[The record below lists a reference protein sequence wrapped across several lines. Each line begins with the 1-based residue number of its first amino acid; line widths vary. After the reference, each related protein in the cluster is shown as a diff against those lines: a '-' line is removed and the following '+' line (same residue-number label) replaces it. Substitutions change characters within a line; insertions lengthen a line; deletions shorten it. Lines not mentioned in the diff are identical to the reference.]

1 MKQLFLEK
9 SVGIV
14 KDSYP
19 QYNYDT
25 LSEIKYGLEAFYLT
39 ITKTIVILTIAA
51 LLHLLIETLF
61 LCICFNILRF
71 SGFGIHASKSWM
83 CWVSSSII
91 FIFIPYLCSIIILP
105 SEVLLITALLCEI
118 NFLLFA
124 PADTK
129 KHPLINRRKRVKWKI
144 WTVISGLVFMCFILI
159 SQNVLIQNTLLSA
172 MLIESAMINPVVYR
186 IFHLPYN
193 NYKSYVYSTE
203 KE

>member
-9 SVGIV
+9 SVGII
-14 KDSYP
+14 KNSYP
-19 QYNYDT
+19 QYNNDT

-39 ITKTIVILTIAA
+39 ITKAIVILSIAA
-51 LLHLLIETLF
+51 FLHLLKETLL

-83 CWVSSSII
+83 CWLSSSII
-91 FIFIPYLCSIIILP
+91 FLFIPYLCSNIILP
-105 SEVLLITALLCEI
+105 SEVLLVTALLCEV

-129 KHPLINRRKRVKWKI
+129 KRPLINKKKRVKWKI
-144 WTVISGLVFMCFILI
+144 CTVISGLVFIYFILI
-159 SQNVLIQNTLLSA
+159 SQNSLIQNTLLSA
-172 MLIESAMINPVVYR
+172 MLIEGAMINPIVYK

-193 NYKSYVYSTE
+193 NYKGYVYST

>member
-1 MKQLFLEK
+1 VKQLFLEK
-9 SVGIV
+9 SVGII
-14 KDSYP
+14 KNSYP
-19 QYNYDT
+19 QYNDNT

-39 ITKTIVILTIAA
+39 ITKAIVILTIAA
-51 LLHLLIETLF
+51 IFNLLKETLF
-61 LCICFNILRF
+61 LCVCFNILRF

-129 KHPLINRRKRVKWKI
+129 NHPLINKKKRIKWKI
-144 WTVISGLVFMCFILI
+144 LTVISGLVFMFFILI

-172 MLIESAMINPVVYR
+172 MLIEGAMINPVVYKV
-186 IFHLPYN
+186 FHLPYN
-193 NYKSYVYSTE
+193 NYKSYACST